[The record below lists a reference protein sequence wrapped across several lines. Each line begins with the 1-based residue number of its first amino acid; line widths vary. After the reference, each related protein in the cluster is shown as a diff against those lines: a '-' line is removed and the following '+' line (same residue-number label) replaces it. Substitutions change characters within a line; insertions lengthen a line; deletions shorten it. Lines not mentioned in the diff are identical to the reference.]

1 MQWYVLNKILPTT
14 YECYVLTVLV
24 ISNIWAGAKAQAIE
38 AVCMI
43 EAAKIAQ
50 EINTERQEAAAQE
63 IHTRLY
69 NQTPAQ
75 YPAPSMYQLRGG
87 VHAFNVE

>member
-1 MQWYVLNKILPTT
+1 MYDSYSV
-14 YECYVLTVLV
+14 
-24 ISNIWAGAKAQAIE
+24 QAIE

-75 YPAPSMYQLRGG
+75 YRESA
-87 VHAFNVE
+87 